1 MKIVLIG
8 YGKMGKAIEK
18 IAIQRGH
25 EIVYKSNSSASI
37 DDFDMSN
44 CDVAIEFTRPD
55 LAISHINHC
64 LNHNTPIVVGTT
76 AWLDKLT
83 DIENKVS
90 QANGSLLYASNFSVG
105 VNIFFEL
112 NKKLAS
118 LMSNHKDYSTQ
129 LDEIHHL
136 EKLDAPSGTAIHLA
150 NDLIENHQ
158 EYKSWILGEG
168 EKPQNNINEIPIT
181 SFREPG
187 VPGTH
192 SVQYVSDI
200 DSISIKHEAHNR
212 EGFALGAV
220 LAAEWLPNKKGVFT
234 MSNVLNIN

>member
-44 CDVAIEFTRPD
+44 CDVAIEFTRPE
-55 LAISHINHC
+55 LAIPHINHC
-64 LNHNTPIVVGTT
+64 LSHNTPIVVGTT

-90 QANGSLLYASNFSVG
+90 QASGSLLYASNFSVG

-112 NKKLAS
+112 N
-118 LMSNHKDYSTQ
+118 
-129 LDEIHHL
+129 
-136 EKLDAPSGTAIHLA
+136 
-150 NDLIENHQ
+150 
-158 EYKSWILGEG
+158 
-168 EKPQNNINEIPIT
+168 
-181 SFREPG
+181 
-187 VPGTH
+187 
-192 SVQYVSDI
+192 
-200 DSISIKHEAHNR
+200 
-212 EGFALGAV
+212 
-220 LAAEWLPNKKGVFT
+220 
-234 MSNVLNIN
+234 NVIII